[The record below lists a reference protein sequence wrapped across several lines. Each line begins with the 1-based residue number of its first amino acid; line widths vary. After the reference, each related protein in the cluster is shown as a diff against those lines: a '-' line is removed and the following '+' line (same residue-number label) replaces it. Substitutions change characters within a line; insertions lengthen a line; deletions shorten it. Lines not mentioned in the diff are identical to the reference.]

1 VSVVVLIFGSS
12 VTREMPL
19 PFFPLRGVLVSIDF
33 LHWSG
38 GSVRAYP
45 PWRVIAAL
53 HVIEKLAAFAAD
65 GHAKS
70 PRAGISHARLCNRN
84 RLPFARGAV

>member
-1 VSVVVLIFGSS
+1 
-12 VTREMPL
+12 L

-45 PWRVIAAL
+45 PWRVIATL
-53 HVIEKLAAFAAD
+53 
-65 GHAKS
+65 
-70 PRAGISHARLCNRN
+70 NT
-84 RLPFARGAV
+84 